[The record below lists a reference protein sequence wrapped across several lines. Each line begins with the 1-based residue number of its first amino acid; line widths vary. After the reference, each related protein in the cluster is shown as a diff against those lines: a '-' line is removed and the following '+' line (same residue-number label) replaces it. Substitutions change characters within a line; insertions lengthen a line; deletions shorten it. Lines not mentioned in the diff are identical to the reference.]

1 MDKVW
6 LIWLILAAIFFI
18 AEIFTAGFFLF
29 WFSIGALAAAILAL
43 VGVKATGQWIAFLVV
58 SCVLLA
64 VSRRFAEKI
73 SKKQPAGIGA
83 DRAVGKAGVVKE
95 EINPSRGTGS
105 AEVEKELWRAESSQG
120 EVIPQGSRITVIRVE
135 GTHLVVE
142 KKEGT

>member
-6 LIWLILAAIFFI
+6 LIWLIMAAIFFI

-29 WFSIGALAAAILAL
+29 WFSMGALAAAILAL
-43 VGVKATGQWIAFLVV
+43 VGVKATGQWIAFVLV

-64 VSRRFAEKI
+64 ISRRFAEKV
-73 SKKQPAGIGA
+73 SKKQPEGIGA
-83 DRAVGKAGVVKE
+83 DRAIGKVGVVKE

-105 AEVEKELWRAESSQG
+105 AEVERELWRAESSQG
-120 EVIPQGSRITVIRVE
+120 EVILKGSKIKVIRVE

-142 KKEGT
+142 KEGE